1 MKPLVE
7 EVVEAL
13 RDAGWTVKLTGK
25 PRPLP
30 RPVANRHPGL
40 PPLAVEFFTNVQS
53 CVKPG
58 EGAWFLAA
66 EDFARTDG
74 FRWDEYER
82 MFLEDADEEQAQ
94 EVRAFWD
101 GYLPIY
107 QLVEGDYE
115 YLALGT
121 DPSSKHFGKVVWN
134 AEAAY
139 EEPLVITE
147 NYEDFLV
154 RLRDV
159 AHRDPSRTAR
169 PDITIARLIHANFAG
184 VVRQSWWTRLK
195 RWLRDGRR

>member
-1 MKPLVE
+1 MNPLIG

-13 RDAGWTVKLTGK
+13 RGAGWTVKLTGK

-30 RPVANRHPGL
+30 VSVVNRHPGL
-40 PPLAVEFFTNVQS
+40 PALALEFFAHIES
-53 CVKPG
+53 CVEPT

-66 EDFARTDG
+66 EDFVRTDG

-82 MFLEDADEEQAQ
+82 MFLEDADEDQALA
-94 EVRAFWD
+94 VRTFWD
-101 GYLPIY
+101 GYLPIF

-121 DPSSKHFGKVVWN
+121 NPASRHFGNVVWS

-139 EEPLVITE
+139 EEPLVIT
-147 NYEDFLV
+147 NSYEDFLI

-159 AHRDPSRTAR
+159 ARRDPRRTSE
-169 PDITIARLIHANFAG
+169 PDLTIARLIHANL
-184 VVRQSWWTRLK
+184 VDVPQNWWSRLRK
-195 RWLRDGRR
+195 RLQIGRS